1 MSVRVLVV
9 DDSGFFRRRLTEML
23 SSDKRLEVVGEA
35 ADGQQAIVQARKLK
49 PDVITM
55 DIEMPVMDGITAVR
69 KIMSSSPVPIIMF
82 SSLSREG
89 AQATFDAMEAGALDY
104 LPKNFAEIS
113 ANREEV
119 ARDLCVRVWQLGS
132 RGLRR
137 SPATT
142 TEKKPLTTS
151 QQSASG
157 ATPGATSAAAVR
169 NKPLRKGQVKLV
181 AIGTSTGGPVALQDV
196 LTKIPANFPFP
207 VLLIQHMPGSFTP
220 AFAKRLDAMCKI
232 NVKEAADGD
241 LMQAGTAYLAPGGM
255 QMKVIARGGSY
266 RIRIEESKPGQN
278 YKPCVDI
285 TFSSLAD
292 AAPGASLSIILT
304 GMGADGTEGAR
315 DLKRSGAAIWAQ
327 DEASS
332 VIYGMPMSV
341 AKAGLVDRVLPLQ
354 RIGQELADLA

>member
-1 MSVRVLVV
+1 VSVRVLIV

-23 SSDKRLEVVGEA
+23 SSDKRIEVVGEA
-35 ADGQQAIVQARKLK
+35 ADGQQAITQARKLK

-69 KIMSSSPVPIIMF
+69 KIMSRNPVPIIMF

-104 LPKNFAEIS
+104 LPKNFADIS
-113 ANREEV
+113 TNREEV
-119 ARDLCVRVWQLGS
+119 ARELCTRVWQLGS
-132 RGLRR
+132 SGLKRTAA
-137 SPATT
+137 ATAV
-142 TEKKPLTTS
+142 KKPLTATPK
-151 QQSASG
+151 SASS
-157 ATPGATSAAAVR
+157 ATAGAAVR
-169 NKPLRKGQVKLV
+169 DKPLRKGQVKLV
-181 AIGTSTGGPVALQDV
+181 AIGTSTGGPVALQEV
-196 LTKIPANFPFP
+196 LTKIPENFPFP
-207 VLLIQHMPGSFTP
+207 VLLIQHMPASFTP
-220 AFAKRLDAMCKI
+220 AFAKRLDGMCKI

-241 LMQAGTAYLAPGGM
+241 VMKAGTAYLAPGGM
-255 QMKVIARGGSY
+255 QMTIMARGGSY

-292 AAPGASLSIILT
+292 AAPGAALSIILT

-315 DLKRSGAAIWAQ
+315 DLKRSGSAIWAQ
-327 DEASS
+327 DEASC

-341 AKAGLVDRVLPLQ
+341 AKAGLVDRILPLQ
-354 RIGQELADLA
+354 SIGQELAGIG

>member
-1 MSVRVLVV
+1 MSVRVLIV

-23 SSDKRLEVVGEA
+23 NSDKRLEVVGEA
-35 ADGQQAIVQARKLK
+35 ADGQEAITQARKLK

-69 KIMSSSPVPIIMF
+69 KIMSHNPVPIIMF

-119 ARDLCVRVWQLGS
+119 TRELCARVLQLGS
-132 RGLRR
+132 RRR
-137 SPATT
+137 SRTAATTAEKKPVTTTRESTPATT
-142 TEKKPLTTS
+142 
-151 QQSASG
+151 
-157 ATPGATSAAAVR
+157 SAAVVHD
-169 NKPLRKGQVKLV
+169 KPLRKGQVKLV

-196 LTKIPANFPFP
+196 LTKLPTNFPFP
-207 VLLIQHMPGSFTP
+207 LILIQHMPASFTP
-220 AFAKRLDAMCKI
+220 AFAKRLDGMCKI

-241 LMQAGTAYLAPGGM
+241 VMKAGTAYLAPGGM
-255 QMKVIARGGSY
+255 QMKIVARGGSY
-266 RIRIEESKPGQN
+266 RIRIEESTAGQN

-285 TFSSLAD
+285 TFSSLAE

-315 DLKRSGAAIWAQ
+315 DLKHGGAAVWSQ
-327 DEASS
+327 DEASC

-354 RIGQELADLA
+354 RIGQELAGIG

>member
-1 MSVRVLVV
+1 MSVRVLIV

-23 SSDKRLEVVGEA
+23 NSDKRLEVVGEA
-35 ADGQQAIVQARKLK
+35 ADGQEAITQARKLK

-69 KIMSSSPVPIIMF
+69 IIMSRNPVPIIMF

-113 ANREEV
+113 TNREEV
-119 ARDLCVRVWQLGS
+119 TRELCSRVWQLGS
-132 RGLRR
+132 HMR
-137 SPATT
+137 SRAPAVA
-142 TEKKPLTTS
+142 ELKKPEPAI
-151 QQSASG
+151 QQPAP
-157 ATPGATSAAAVR
+157 AAASAAGAHD
-169 NKPLRKGQVKLV
+169 KPLRKGQVKLV

-196 LTKIPANFPFP
+196 LTELPESFPFP
-207 VLLIQHMPGSFTP
+207 LVLIQHMPASFTP
-220 AFAKRLDAMCKI
+220 AFAKRLDGMCKI

-255 QMKVIARGGSY
+255 QMKIVARGGSY
-266 RIRIEESKPGQN
+266 RIRIEESTAGQN

-285 TFSSLAD
+285 TFSSLAE

-315 DLKRSGAAIWAQ
+315 ELKRGGSVIWSQ

-332 VIYGMPMSV
+332 VIFGMPMSV
-341 AKAGLVDRVLPLQ
+341 ARAGLVDRVLPLQ
-354 RIGQELADLA
+354 RIGQELAGIR

>member
-1 MSVRVLVV
+1 VSVRVLIV

-23 SSDKRLEVVGEA
+23 NSDKRLEVVGEA
-35 ADGQQAIVQARKLK
+35 ADGQEAITQARKLK

-69 KIMSSSPVPIIMF
+69 KIMNRNPVPIIMF

-113 ANREEV
+113 TNREEV
-119 ARDLCVRVWQLGS
+119 TRELCARVWQLGS
-132 RGLRR
+132 HRR
-137 SPATT
+137 SRAPVAAAAKKPVTT
-142 TEKKPLTTS
+142 T
-151 QQSASG
+151 QQSK
-157 ATPGATSAAAVR
+157 PAAVVHD
-169 NKPLRKGQVKLV
+169 KPLRKGQVKLV

-196 LTKIPANFPFP
+196 LTKLPESFPFP
-207 VLLIQHMPGSFTP
+207 LVLIQHMPASFTP
-220 AFAKRLDAMCKI
+220 AFAKRLDGMCNI

-241 LMQAGTAYLAPGGM
+241 LLQAGTAYLAPGGM
-255 QMKVIARGGSY
+255 QMKIVSRGGSY
-266 RIRIEESKPGQN
+266 RIRIEESTAGQN

-285 TFSSLAD
+285 TFSSLAE

-315 DLKRSGAAIWAQ
+315 ELKRGGSVIWSQ

-332 VIYGMPMSV
+332 VIFGMPMSV

-354 RIGQELADLA
+354 RIGQELAGIR

>member
-1 MSVRVLVV
+1 VSVRVLIV

-23 SSDKRLEVVGEA
+23 NSDKRLEVVGEA
-35 ADGQQAIVQARKLK
+35 VDGQEAITQARKLK

-69 KIMSSSPVPIIMF
+69 KIMKRNPVPIIMF

-113 ANREEV
+113 TNREEV
-119 ARDLCVRVWQLGS
+119 ARELCTRVWQLGS
-132 RGLRR
+132 SGLRR
-137 SPATT
+137 TAPTAAAVTKPVTT
-142 TEKKPLTTS
+142 T
-151 QQSASG
+151 QQSAP
-157 ATPGATSAAAVR
+157 TAAVHD
-169 NKPLRKGQVKLV
+169 KPLNKGKVKLV

-196 LTKIPANFPFP
+196 LTRIPANFPFP
-207 VLLIQHMPGSFTP
+207 LLLIQHMPGSFTP
-220 AFAKRLDAMCKI
+220 AFAKRLDGMCKI

-255 QMKVIARGGSY
+255 QMKIISRGGSY
-266 RIRIEESKPGQN
+266 RIRIEESVAGQN
-278 YKPCVDI
+278 YRPCVDI
-285 TFSSLAD
+285 TFSSLAE

-315 DLKRSGAAIWAQ
+315 DLKRSGSAVWAQ
-327 DEASS
+327 DEASC

-354 RIGQELADLA
+354 RIGQELANLV

>member
-1 MSVRVLVV
+1 VSVRVLVV

-23 SSDKRLEVVGEA
+23 NSDKRLEVVGEA
-35 ADGQQAIVQARKLK
+35 ADGQEAINQARKLK

-69 KIMSSSPVPIIMF
+69 KIMARNPVPIIMF

-113 ANREEV
+113 TNREEV
-119 ARDLCVRVWQLGS
+119 ARELCARVRQLGS

-137 SPATT
+137 TPATAAINKSATT
-142 TEKKPLTTS
+142 T
-151 QQSASG
+151 QQP
-157 ATPGATSAAAVR
+157 ATAVTAVR
-169 NKPLRKGQVKLV
+169 DKPLRKGQVKLV

-196 LTKIPANFPFP
+196 LTKIPASFPFP
-207 VLLIQHMPGSFTP
+207 ILLVQHMPGSFTP

-232 NVKEAADGD
+232 NVKEAGD
-241 LMQAGTAYLAPGGM
+241 SEILQAGTAYLAPGGM

-266 RIRIEESKPGQN
+266 RIRIEESIAGQN
-278 YKPCVDI
+278 YRPCVDI
-285 TFSSLAD
+285 TFSSLAE

-315 DLKRSGAAIWAQ
+315 DLKQGGSAIWAQ
-327 DEASS
+327 DEASC

-354 RIGQELADLA
+354 RIGQELAGLT